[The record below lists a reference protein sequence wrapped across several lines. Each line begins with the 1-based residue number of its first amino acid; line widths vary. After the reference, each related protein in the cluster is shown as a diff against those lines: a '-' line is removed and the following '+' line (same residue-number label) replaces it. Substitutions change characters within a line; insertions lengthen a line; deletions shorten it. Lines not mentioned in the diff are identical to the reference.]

1 LIGAFK
7 VFAEVYVLYDGLP
20 GPYNNSGM
28 TLVYYVFD
36 LFYRQQRMGIASA
49 AAYILFAIILIFTF
63 IQYRV
68 GRRAV
73 EYVS

>member
-1 LIGAFK
+1 
-7 VFAEVYVLYDGLP
+7 
-20 GPYNNSGM
+20 M